1 MEFKEIN
8 FRIPK
13 YSILPDDINKFTE
26 QENLLMLLIGINTVL
41 IVKKEYID
49 NDLCNEIEERIKNT
63 YQKIIDDREH
73 QNKELNNINNAL
85 KKSFEETS
93 MKTLNNYY
101 EKIQDGISRETKNI
115 SLLYEKQLECQRNEI
130 QKYQEKL
137 EILNRELNE
146 IKIAADRELNEV
158 KIATDRQVN
167 EVKIN
172 TERKI
177 IDEINFNKKII
188 ENENILQ
195 INYKENEIHEY
206 QDKIN
211 NLNSEL
217 MQMKIDMSKQLEIEI
232 SKRLE
237 YKENI
242 IEKQSNNLREFQE
255 RITELEKT
263 VIKLEDLRIYSEKD
277 NSNKLELE
285 IQKLIIQKE
294 TQYNSIVD
302 KYKITIDELKEKIN
316 KNEMNYKSI
325 ENEKNQELIEKCKIL
340 QEELLQIKTEYNE
353 YNLTIE
359 KERNEKLN
367 NVIQKNEYLLEE
379 SKNAIEE
386 LKKEKNMS
394 NTLKGDVGE
403 NYLFEL
409 LIDTFNDFENFNIE
423 NKSKISHSADIL
435 LEFNNFSILIDSKNY
450 TNGVGKKEIK
460 KLNDD
465 INNNKHIKIAW
476 LVSLQTPINGF
487 SKYPVMYDIK
497 DNVCY
502 CYINSLCKHDNPKY
516 FLRTI
521 WYTCSFLFERILNV
535 DTGELLLEKYKKNE
549 NRIKNIVDK
558 MLKKSKERIAT
569 LKQLTDNFDE
579 TERDLKEILSDE
591 IVSVYELHS
600 EIVKNWWNNNIKF
613 QENSKLKTKDIHEIF
628 INNEN
633 NKNSGINI
641 DSFKYIIKD
650 IVKPPASIITGK
662 TNKAD
667 YVILNVSF

>member
-1 MEFKEIN
+1 MYYTNYMNFKEIIV
-8 FRIPK
+8 RIPK
-13 YSILPDDINKFTE
+13 YTILPDDINEFTE
-26 QENLLMLLIGINTVL
+26 QENLLMLLIGINSIL
-41 IVKKEYID
+41 ILRKEKID
-49 NDLCNEIEERIKNT
+49 NDLCKEIEERIKNS
-63 YQKIIDDREH
+63 YQKIIDDRE
-73 QNKELNNINNAL
+73 QENTELININNSL

-93 MKTLNNYY
+93 IKTLNNCY
-101 EKIQDGISRETKNI
+101 EKIQDGISKETKNI
-115 SLLYEKQLECQRNEI
+115 SFFYEKQLECQRNEI

-146 IKIAADRELNEV
+146 
-158 KIATDRQVN
+158 
-167 EVKIN
+167 VKIN
-172 TERKI
+172 KERKI
-177 IDEINFNKKII
+177 IDEINLNKKII
-188 ENENILQ
+188 ENE
-195 INYKENEIHEY
+195 
-206 QDKIN
+206 
-211 NLNSEL
+211 
-217 MQMKIDMSKQLEIEI
+217 I
-232 SKRLE
+232 SKKLE
-237 YKENI
+237 CKENI

-255 RITELEKT
+255 RITELEKA
-263 VIKLEDLRIYSEKD
+263 VIKLEDS
-277 NSNKLELE
+277 LELE
-285 IQKLIIQKE
+285 IQKLLIQKE

-302 KYKITIDELKEKIN
+302 KYKTTIDELKEKIN
-316 KNEMNYKSI
+316 KNEKNYSSI

-340 QEELLQIKTEYNE
+340 QEELLQIKTKYNE

-367 NVIQKNEYLLEE
+367 NVIQKNEYLLQE

-394 NTLKGDVGE
+394 NTLKGDIGE

-460 KLNDD
+460 KLSDD

-476 LVSLQTPINGF
+476 LVSLHTPINGF

-502 CYINSLCKHDNPKY
+502 CYINSLCKHENPKY

-521 WYTCSFLFERILNV
+521 WYACSFLFERILNV

-591 IVSVYELHS
+591 IVSVYEVHS
-600 EIVKNWWNNNIKF
+600 EIVKNWWINNIKF
-613 QENSKLKTKDIHEIF
+613 QENSKLKTKDIYEIF

-650 IVKPPASIITGK
+650 IVEPANIITGK

-667 YVILNVSF
+667 YVILNVRF

>member
-1 MEFKEIN
+1 MNFKEIIV
-8 FRIPK
+8 RIPK
-13 YSILPDDINKFTE
+13 YTILPDDINEFTE
-26 QENLLMLLIGINTVL
+26 QENLLMLLIGINTIL
-41 IVKKEYID
+41 ILRKEKID
-49 NDLCNEIEERIKNT
+49 NDLCKEIEERIKNS
-63 YQKIIDDREH
+63 YQKIIDDRE
-73 QNKELNNINNAL
+73 QENTELNNINNSL

-93 MKTLNNYY
+93 IKTLNNCY
-101 EKIQDGISRETKNI
+101 EKIQDGISKETKNI
-115 SLLYEKQLECQRNEI
+115 SFFYEKQLECQR
-130 QKYQEKL
+130 
-137 EILNRELNE
+137 
-146 IKIAADRELNEV
+146 
-158 KIATDRQVN
+158 
-167 EVKIN
+167 
-172 TERKI
+172 
-177 IDEINFNKKII
+177 
-188 ENENILQ
+188 
-195 INYKENEIHEY
+195 NEIHEY

-217 MQMKIDMSKQLEIEI
+217 MQIKIDMSKQLEIEI

-263 VIKLEDLRIYSEKD
+263 VIKLENLRIYSEKD
-277 NSNKLELE
+277 YSNKLELE
-285 IQKLIIQKE
+285 IQKLLIQKE

-302 KYKITIDELKEKIN
+302 KYKITIDELKEKIS
-316 KNEMNYKSI
+316 KNEINYSSI
-325 ENEKNQELIEKCKIL
+325 ENEKNKELIEKCKIL
-340 QEELLQIKTEYNE
+340 QEELLQIKTKYNE

-367 NVIQKNEYLLEE
+367 NVIQKNEYLLQE
-379 SKNAIEE
+379 SKNTIEE

-394 NTLKGDVGE
+394 NTLKGDIGE

-476 LVSLQTPINGF
+476 LVSLHTPINGF

-502 CYINSLCKHDNPKY
+502 CYINSLCKHENPKY

-521 WYTCSFLFERILNV
+521 WYACSFLFERILNV

-591 IVSVYELHS
+591 IVSVYEVHS
-600 EIVKNWWNNNIKF
+600 EIVKNWWINNIKF
-613 QENSKLKTKDIHEIF
+613 QENSKLKTKDIYEIF

-650 IVKPPASIITGK
+650 IVEPANIITGK